1 MKRFYSI
8 FVLMLIAAVGAWA
21 QTDVSTFAQL
31 QSALDAGN
39 DVRLTS
45 NISFTSAIT
54 ISGSKKITINGNG
67 KTLSGP
73 STRAFT
79 INSGNTLAIKNATL
93 NNFDLNAGGGAIR
106 NNGTLVLDGCTVSNN
121 HTDGSN
127 QGGGAI
133 ENQGTL
139 YASNTTFSGNYSSEI
154 GGAINN
160 YMGNLYLSDCTF
172 INNYTTSS
180 NAKFGGAIGN
190 NSSNTVVIVNCTFSG
205 NKYNGSN
212 GSASDLGVYRTPN
225 DYTIA
230 GCTGITITGGTLTT
244 YPEGSVSLDF
254 SDLNNIKFVPS
265 TSVV

>member
-160 YMGNLYLSDCTF
+160 YMGKLYLSDCTF

-180 NAKFGGAIGN
+180 NAKFGKMQMG
-190 NSSNTVVIVNCTFSG
+190 F
-205 NKYNGSN
+205 
-212 GSASDLGVYRTPN
+212 
-225 DYTIA
+225 
-230 GCTGITITGGTLTT
+230 
-244 YPEGSVSLDF
+244 
-254 SDLNNIKFVPS
+254 
-265 TSVV
+265 